1 MNVRYK
7 GVQKELPPRL
17 QAKLDVKFARL
28 SKLLERRGEKEAHV
42 VLTNERHL
50 HQAEITLQ
58 FYDHSLVGIGRDPD
72 VFTAMCTAIDNL
84 EKQAVKTRSKWR
96 EKARRVARPS
106 GPAGAA
112 EKARATAPAAAP
124 RKSVAARKAAAV
136 QDGAQSKRIFRVNH
150 QDQRKPMTI
159 DEAMLEMENGG
170 DYLVYRDAKKDGVSV
185 LVRRKDGHFD
195 LIEG

>member
-1 MNVRYK
+1 MNIRYK

-17 QAKLDVKFARL
+17 QAKLDVKFAKL

-42 VLTNERHL
+42 VLTNERHI

-58 FYDHSLVGIGRDPD
+58 FYDHALVGIGRDAD
-72 VFTAMCTAIDNL
+72 AFTAMCTAIDNL
-84 EKQAVKTRSKWR
+84 EKQAVKTRGKWR
-96 EKARRVARPS
+96 EKARRGARPS

-112 EKARATAPAAAP
+112 EKARAAEPPTAQ

-136 QDGAQSKRIFRVNH
+136 QDGAQTKRVFRVNH

>member
-1 MNVRYK
+1 MNIRYK

-17 QAKLDVKFARL
+17 QAKLDVKFAKL

-42 VLTNERHL
+42 VLTNERHI

-58 FYDHSLVGIGRDPD
+58 FYDHSLVGIGRDAD
-72 VFTAMCTAIDNL
+72 AFTAMCTAIENL
-84 EKQAVKTRSKWR
+84 EKQAVKTRGKWR
-96 EKARRVARPS
+96 EKARRGARPS

-112 EKARATAPAAAP
+112 EKARAAAPPAAP